1 MASIVMSASAVKAPA
16 VKVSGLGFRKAVSA
30 VAMPK
35 AAAKPVQAHA
45 AFSVVC
51 GKPGAKAKTNKSAA
65 KRFKIT
71 ASGKV
76 LHRRPG
82 KQHLN
87 GHKTTER
94 KTRLSGERQIGAE
107 QIPLVKG
114 LLPYS
119 RKRIR

>member
-1 MASIVMSASAVKAPA
+1 MRIRAGIR
-16 VKVSGLGFRKAVSA
+16 LEGFRVLSRRPAGF
-30 VAMPK
+30 
-35 AAAKPVQAHA
+35 
-45 AFSVVC
+45 FS
-51 GKPGAKAKTNKSAA
+51 
-65 KRFKIT
+65 KIRPERELGLT
-71 ASGKV
+71 ILTLSSRHEQV

>member
-1 MASIVMSASAVKAPA
+1 MGTRARARAYVRSLRAIYMASFVMSVAPSAV
-16 VKVSGLGFRKAVSA
+16 VTT
-30 VAMPK
+30 
-35 AAAKPVQAHA
+35 
-45 AFSVVC
+45 C
-51 GKPGAKAKTNKSAA
+51 GKPGAKAKTRKSAA
-65 KRFKIT
+65 KRYKVT

-94 KTRLSGERQIGAE
+94 KTRLSGERQVGRA

-114 LLPYS
+114 LLPSS
-119 RKRIR
+119 RKKIR

>member
-1 MASIVMSASAVKAPA
+1 MSRRPA
-16 VKVSGLGFRKAVSA
+16 GFFSKIRPERELGLTILTLSSRHE
-30 VAMPK
+30 
-35 AAAKPVQAHA
+35 Q
-45 AFSVVC
+45 
-51 GKPGAKAKTNKSAA
+51 
-65 KRFKIT
+65 
-71 ASGKV
+71 V

-87 GHKTTER
+87 GHKSTER

>member
-1 MASIVMSASAVKAPA
+1 MNEPTVTPHRSPFSHFS
-16 VKVSGLGFRKAVSA
+16 SQ
-30 VAMPK
+30 PK
-35 AAAKPVQAHA
+35 Q
-45 AFSVVC
+45 
-51 GKPGAKAKTNKSAA
+51 
-65 KRFKIT
+65 
-71 ASGKV
+71 V

-107 QIPLVKG
+107 QIPLVKA